1 MRVRTA
7 DATHELVP
15 LADRMRYMRIFR
27 LLAAVAVLGACVAL
41 PELRRESLTTAL
53 TVTGGYLGVALA
65 GEALWRLVSRR
76 ALPLFGA
83 LVVVDAVFLAW
94 SAYLLMDADGP
105 LRFVV
110 LFHLVAVAL
119 LASFRTGLKLALWH
133 SLLLLA
139 VFHAQEAGVLAT
151 AEGTGQVS
159 VGDVEYRTL
168 LAQAAAYWL
177 VAIAT
182 ASFGAAN
189 ERELRRRRYDLE
201 ALGGLAER
209 LERATDPGGVA
220 ATLVD
225 AVADD
230 FGFERVAFFGA
241 PERRMELLAGRALL
255 PFALDGGPALR
266 DDGAVAHAAASPQP
280 LLVSGFEAADEPA
293 LAAAMPAPGNL
304 VLVPLH
310 ADARTVGVLVCEHSL
325 RRGSR
330 LERRVVSM
338 LERYGSQAGLA
349 IANAWLV
356 DRLKRS
362 ATTDGLT
369 GVANR
374 RAFDET
380 LAREFAR
387 ASRADGPLSLVLLD
401 IDRFK
406 LLNDTHGHLAG
417 DDVLRAVARCLRDEV
432 RLGDS
437 VARYGGEEFA
447 IVLPGMDA
455 SGAEAAAE
463 RLRLR
468 VAALRPGVAVTVSA
482 GVASYP
488 VHATEPVALVRAA
501 DGALYASK
509 RDGRDRVTVAA

>member
-1 MRVRTA
+1 MRIRTA

-27 LLAAVAVLGACVAL
+27 LLAALAVVAACAAL
-41 PELRRESLTTAL
+41 PELRRLPLDTAL
-53 TVTGGYLGVALA
+53 VVTGAYLGIALV
-65 GEALWRLVSRR
+65 GEGVWRLASRR

-83 LVVVDAVFLAW
+83 LVVFDAVFLAW
-94 SAYLLMDADGP
+94 AAYLLADAGGP
-105 LRFVV
+105 LRFIV

-119 LASFRTGLKLALWH
+119 LASFRTGLKLAMWH

-139 VFHAQEAGVLAT
+139 VFHAQEAGVLDPFGGSAVT
-151 AEGTGQVS
+151 
-159 VGDVEYRTL
+159 VGDVEYRAL
-168 LAQAAAYWL
+168 LAQSVAYWL

-182 ASFGAAN
+182 ASFGAVN

-209 LERATDPGGVA
+209 LERATDPAAVA
-220 ATLVD
+220 ATLAD

-230 FGFERVAFFGA
+230 FGFERIAFFGV
-241 PERRMELLAGRALL
+241 PNEELELLAARGTAHGPGAPL
-255 PFALDGGPALR
+255 PSVRP
-266 DDGAVAHAAASPQP
+266 DGALWHTARSAQP
-280 LLVSGFEAADEPA
+280 LLVSSFSEEDEPA
-293 LAAAMPAPGNL
+293 LAALLPDPGNL
-304 VLVPLH
+304 VVAPLH
-310 ADARTVGVLVCEHSL
+310 ADGRTVGVIVCEHAL

-338 LERYGSQAGLA
+338 LERYGSQAALA
-349 IANAWLV
+349 LANAWLV

-362 ATTDGLT
+362 ASTDGLT

-380 LAREFAR
+380 LPREFAR
-387 ASRADGPLSLVLLD
+387 AARADTPLSLVLLD

-417 DDVLRAVARCLRDEV
+417 DDVLREVARCLEREV
-432 RLGDS
+432 RLGDM

-447 IVLPGMDA
+447 VVLPGLDDVDA
-455 SGAEAAAE
+455 VAVAE
-463 RLRLR
+463 RLRAA
-468 VAALRPGVAVTVSA
+468 VAALPLGVSVTVSA
-482 GVASYP
+482 GVSSCPAHAS
-488 VHATEPVALVRAA
+488 EPLGLLRAA
-501 DGALYASK
+501 DRALYASK
-509 RDGRDRVTVAA
+509 RDGRDRVSVAA

>member
-15 LADRMRYMRIFR
+15 LADRMRYMRVFR
-27 LLAAVAVLGACVAL
+27 LLAALAVVGACLAL
-41 PELRRESLTTAL
+41 PELRREPLSTAL
-53 TVTGGYLGVALA
+53 TVTGGYLGIALV
-65 GEALWRLVSRR
+65 GEAIWRLVSRR

-83 LVVVDAVFLAW
+83 LVVFDAVYLAW
-94 SAYLLMDADGP
+94 AAYLLADAAGP
-105 LRFVV
+105 LRFII
-110 LFHLVAVAL
+110 LFHLVAVSL
-119 LASFRTGLKLALWH
+119 LASFRTGLKLAMWH

-139 VFHAQEAGVLAT
+139 VFHAQEAGLLDALGGRTVA
-151 AEGTGQVS
+151 
-159 VGDVEYRTL
+159 VGDVDYRVL
-168 LAQAAAYWL
+168 IAQAIAYWL

-182 ASFGAAN
+182 ASFAAIN

-209 LERATDPGGVA
+209 LERATDPGAVG

-230 FGFERVAFFGA
+230 FGFERIAFFA
-241 PERRMELLAGRALL
+241 AEQEDLELLAGRGVE
-255 PFALDGGPALR
+255 PFALDDGPVVR
-266 DDGAVAHAAASPQP
+266 PDGALQHAAGSSQP
-280 LLVSGFEAADEPA
+280 LLVSGFSSEDEPA
-293 LAAAMPAPGNL
+293 LGALLPDPGNL

-310 ADARTVGVLVCEHSL
+310 ADARTVGVLVCEHAL

-338 LERYGSQAGLA
+338 LERYGSQAALA
-349 IANAWLV
+349 LANAWLV
-356 DRLKRS
+356 DRLLRS
-362 ATTDGLT
+362 AATDGLT

-374 RAFDET
+374 RSFDDT

-387 ASRADGPLSLVLLD
+387 ASRAETPFSLVLLD

-406 LLNDTHGHLAG
+406 VLNDTKGHLAG
-417 DDVLRAVARCLRDEV
+417 DDVLRDVAACLAGQV
-432 RLGDS
+432 RLGDT

-447 IVLPGMDA
+447 VILPGLDA
-455 SGAEAAAE
+455 EQARLAAE
-463 RLRLR
+463 RLRSH
-468 VAALRPGVAVTVSA
+468 VAKLEAGVTVSA
-482 GVASYP
+482 GVASCP
-488 VHATEPVALVRAA
+488 AHAGEPLGLVRAA
-501 DGALYASK
+501 DAALYASK

>member
-27 LLAAVAVLGACVAL
+27 LLAALAVVGACVAL
-41 PELRRESLTTAL
+41 PELRREPLAVAL
-53 TVTGGYLGVALA
+53 GVTGGYLGVSLA
-65 GEALWRLVSRR
+65 GEAIWRMVSRR

-83 LVVVDAVFLAW
+83 LVVLDAVYLAW
-94 SAYLLMDADGP
+94 SAYLLVDADAP

-139 VFHAQEAGVLAT
+139 VFHAQEAGVLESAGGGE
-151 AEGTGQVS
+151 AVALGGL
-159 VGDVEYRTL
+159 EYRTL
-168 LAQAAAYWL
+168 LAQAVAYWL

-209 LERATDPGGVA
+209 LERAAHAGGVA
-220 ATLVD
+220 ATLAD

-241 PERRMELLAGRALL
+241 PERKLELLAGRGLV
-255 PFALDGGPALR
+255 PFALDGGLEPRA
-266 DDGAVAHAAASPQP
+266 DGALAHAAESAQP
-280 LLVSGFEAADEPA
+280 LLVAGFEPADEPA
-293 LAAAMPAPGNL
+293 LAAAMPEPGNL
-304 VLVPLH
+304 VFVPLH
-310 ADARTVGVLVCEHSL
+310 ADGRTVGVMVCEHAL

-349 IANAWLV
+349 LTNAWLV

-380 LAREFAR
+380 FARELARAAR
-387 ASRADGPLSLVLLD
+387 ADDPLSLVLVDL
-401 IDRFK
+401 DRFK

-417 DDVLRAVARCLRDEV
+417 DDVLRAVASCLEDEV
-432 RLGDS
+432 RIGDS

-447 IVLPGMDA
+447 VVLPGLDA
-455 SGAEAAAE
+455 ADALAAAE
-463 RLRLR
+463 RLRTR
-468 VAALRPGVAVTVSA
+468 VAALELGAAVTVSA
-482 GVASYP
+482 GVSSFP
-488 VHATEPVALVRAA
+488 LHANEPLGLIRAA
-501 DGALYASK
+501 DAALYASK
-509 RDGRDRVTVAA
+509 RDGRDRVTVAG